1 MLILKTKITT
11 NDANTSFYFSD
22 VTPLYNAVSDAGGY
36 DLTGAVNLD
45 PADIDQTRL
54 FLDVTLPDNSVVSFT
69 IPNTTF
75 NEANIGTIGLLTFE
89 ILATDLGFTTTLQD
103 GIYKFVYKIYSEDG
117 SQTYSAACYVP
128 VSFEICCCLEQKLAT
143 LSICPT
149 CPGNSK
155 KISDL
160 WNAWMLQSKIK
171 HLVACHNNTG
181 ADEIFDYLNT
191 YCNIK
196 NCDSCN

>member
-54 FLDVTLPDNSVVSFT
+54 FLDVTLPDNTVVPFT

-75 NEANIGTIGLLTFE
+75 NEANIGIIGLLTFE
-89 ILATDLGFTTTLQD
+89 ITATDLGFTTTLQD
-103 GIYKFVYKIYSEDG
+103 GIYKFSYKIYSEDG
-117 SQTYSAACYVP
+117 SQTYSAACYIA

-143 LSICPT
+143 LSTCPT

-160 WNAWMLQSKIK
+160 WNAWMLQSKIN

-181 ADEIFDYLNT
+181 ANEIFDYLNT
-191 YCNIK
+191 YCDIR
-196 NCDSCN
+196 NCDSC

>member
-1 MLILKTKITT
+1 MLILETKITT

-22 VTPLYNAVSDAGGY
+22 VTPLYNAVSDTGGY
-36 DLTGAVNLD
+36 DLTGTVNLD

-69 IPNTTF
+69 IPDTTF

-89 ILATDLGFTTTLQD
+89 ITATDLGFTETLQD

-117 SQTYSAACYVP
+117 SKTYSASCYVP
-128 VSFEICCCLEQKLAT
+128 VSFEICCCLEQKLAS
-143 LSICPT
+143 LSTCPT

-171 HLVACHNNTG
+171 HLVACHNNAG
-181 ADEIFDYLNT
+181 AEVIFDYLNT
-191 YCNIK
+191 YCDIR
-196 NCDSCN
+196 NCDSC